1 MKSSTKDNVEGTY
14 HELKGKVKEA
24 AGRITDNHKLE
35 AEGAGEELAGK
46 VQKKIGE
53 VKKVL
58 GK

>member
-1 MKSSTKDNVEGTY
+1 MKSSTKDKAKGTFHQAKGKAKEIAGKISDNPKLETEGT
-14 HELKGKVKEA
+14 
-24 AGRITDNHKLE
+24 
-35 AEGAGEELAGK
+35 GENLAGK